1 MGAVDFIFLKI
12 TYKVPVQKLKK
23 KKNMRSFAEVTPISE
38 SNKYYVITVTTEH
51 VCV

>member
-1 MGAVDFIFLKI
+1 MGAVDLMFLKI

-23 KKNMRSFAEVTPISE
+23 KNMRSFAEVLPISE

>member
-1 MGAVDFIFLKI
+1 MGAVDFMFLKI
-12 TYKVPVQKLKK
+12 TYKVPVQKFK
-23 KKNMRSFAEVTPISE
+23 KKNMRSFAEVIPIFE

>member
-1 MGAVDFIFLKI
+1 MGAVDLMFLKI
-12 TYKVPVQKLKK
+12 TYKVPEQKLKK
-23 KKNMRSFAEVTPISE
+23 KTSRSFAEVTPISE